1 MKKFIQQILLFLLP
15 IVLISFYADY
25 YISTNLK
32 KSNLYAEKEYSTWN
46 AIIDGKINSEIVIYG
61 SSRAWVHINP
71 TMISNNLN
79 VSTYNLGIDGHN
91 FWLQYLR
98 HSLLLE
104 NNTKPKIIILSLDIF
119 TLQKVKDLYNSDQF
133 LPYMLWNDKIR
144 NATISYN
151 GFKFIDYEIP
161 LIRYYGRQNAVHEA
175 FLIKK
180 RVNEVERIKG
190 YQGRDR
196 QWNGDF
202 DKVKK
207 TMKNYER
214 ELDPA
219 SIILFERFLNECKNQ
234 KIKVIFV
241 YTPEHIEGQKFVK
254 NRDEIISLY
263 KKLSEKY
270 NIPFYNYSK
279 DSLSYHKKY
288 FYNASHL
295 NKTGAELFTKKLID
309 SLKKYYYPV
318 PISGY
323 NKQNIQKE

>member
-1 MKKFIQQILLFLLP
+1 MKKFIQRISLFILP
-15 IVLISFYADY
+15 IILISFFVDN
-25 YISTNLK
+25 YISINLK
-32 KSNLYAEKEYSTWN
+32 KSNSYAESEYSTWN
-46 AIIDGKINSEIVIYG
+46 AIIDGKINSEILIYG

-71 TMISNNLN
+71 TMITNSLN
-79 VSTYNLGIDGHN
+79 VSTYNMGIDGHN

-104 NNTKPKIIILSLDIF
+104 NNNTKPKIIILSLDIF

-151 GFKFIDYEIP
+151 GFKSIDYEIP
-161 LIRYYGRQNAVHEA
+161 LIRYFGRQNALHTA
-175 FLIKK
+175 FLLKK

-190 YQGRDR
+190 YQGQDR

-202 DKVKK
+202 DKAKK
-207 TMKNYER
+207 TMKNYEIV
-214 ELDPA
+214 LDSA
-219 SIILFERFLNECKNQ
+219 SVILFEKFLNDCKNQ
-234 KIKVIFV
+234 KIKIIFV
-241 YTPEHIEGQKFVK
+241 YSPEYIEGQKFEK
-254 NRDEIISLY
+254 NRDEIMSLY

-279 DSLSYHKKY
+279 DSISYQKKY

-295 NKTGAELFTKKLID
+295 NKTGSELFTKKIID
-309 SLKKYYYPV
+309 SLKKYYYTTSH
-318 PISGY
+318 SGF
-323 NKQNIQKE
+323 NKQKS

>member
-1 MKKFIQQILLFLLP
+1 MKKFIKQILLFLLP
-15 IVLISFYADY
+15 IVLISFYADN

-32 KSNLYAEKEYSTWN
+32 KSNSFAVKEYSTWN
-46 AIIDGKINSEIVIYG
+46 AIIDGQINSKIVIYG

-71 TMISNNLN
+71 KMIGDALN

-104 NNTKPKIIILSLDIF
+104 NNTNPQIIIFSLDVF

-151 GFKFIDYEIP
+151 GFKSIDYEIP
-161 LIRYYGRQNAVHEA
+161 LIRYFGRQNAIQTA
-175 FLIKK
+175 FLVKK
-180 RVNEVERIKG
+180 TNNEVERIKG
-190 YQGRDR
+190 YQGQDR
-196 QWNGDF
+196 QWNLDF
-202 DKVKK
+202 DKAKK

-214 ELDPA
+214 ELDSS
-219 SIILFERFLNECKNQ
+219 SIVLFEHFLNECKSK
-234 KIKVIFV
+234 KIKLLFV
-241 YTPEHIEGQKFVK
+241 YSPEYIEGQKFVK
-254 NRDEIISLY
+254 NRGVIISLY
-263 KKLSEKY
+263 EKY
-270 NIPFYNYSK
+270 SKKYDIPFYNYSN
-279 DSLSYHKKY
+279 DPLSYQKKY

-309 SLKKYYYPV
+309 SLKKYYYPM
-318 PISGY
+318 PISEK
-323 NKQNIQKE
+323 NKHIVQRK